1 MTRSVPEW
9 RGKTDD
15 AAIPPRVR
23 LRVFDR
29 YSGVCHFSGRK
40 IRAGDI
46 WHCDHIVPLI
56 EGGQHKESN
65 LAPILLEPHKRKTRE
80 EMALKA
86 KIYRKKAA
94 HLGLKKS
101 RNPMMGS
108 KASGWKRKMDGTV
121 VKRDV

>member
-9 RGKTDD
+9 WGKTDD
-15 AAIPPRVR
+15 TPIPDRVR
-23 LRVFDR
+23 LRVFER
-29 YSGVCHFSGRK
+29 HNGICHRVGRK
-40 IRAGDI
+40 IRVGEL
-46 WHCDHIVPLI
+46 WECDHIIALAI
-56 EGGQHKESN
+56 GGEHCESN
-65 LAPILLEPHKRKTRE
+65 LAPILKDAHKEKTRE
-80 EMALKA
+80 DVALKA

-121 VKRDV
+121 VKRDA